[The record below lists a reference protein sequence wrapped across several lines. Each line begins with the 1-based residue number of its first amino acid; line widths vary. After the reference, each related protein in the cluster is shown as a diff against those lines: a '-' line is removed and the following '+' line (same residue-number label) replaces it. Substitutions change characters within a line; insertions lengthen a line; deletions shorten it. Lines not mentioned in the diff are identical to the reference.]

1 MVDEPAYPG
10 MPRWVKIC
18 GVVLA
23 VAILLTALLMVS
35 GIGGQ
40 HGPGRHLLL
49 GDTGRQEPNG
59 GVLP

>member
-10 MPRWVKIC
+10 VPRWVKIS

-23 VAILLTALLMVS
+23 AAILLAAVLIVS

-40 HGPGRHLLL
+40 HGPGRHLPPLDA
-49 GDTGRQEPNG
+49 GHQEPTG
-59 GVLP
+59 SDRP

>member
-10 MPRWVKIC
+10 MPRWVKIS

-23 VAILLTALLMVS
+23 VAILLAAVLMIS

-40 HGPGRHLLL
+40 HGPGRHLPLA
-49 GDTGRQEPNG
+49 DTGRQAPNG
-59 GVLP
+59 GDPP